1 MQSRSRL
8 IVLSALI
15 LLVVV
20 GSVLT
25 WAFENNVITQSSSQT
40 VEVDF
45 TEGSCKQNGVTI
57 VVDFGESSERE
68 AIIRCADDFQGSGWE
83 VFRATGLI
91 VDGTKQYPSGFACR
105 IENEPSVEDQNC
117 LDTPQYSEGSW
128 GYFLYTAELGWQVSG
143 VGSAARQAQCGVAE
157 GWMFIGP
164 GKQDAGQL
172 PRPIPEPVKC
182 DE

>member
-8 IVLSALI
+8 IVLGALI

-25 WAFENNVITQSSSQT
+25 WAFENNVITQSSSQG

-45 TEGSCKQNGVTI
+45 TEGSCEQNGVTI
-57 VVDFGESSERE
+57 VVDFGDNNLEP
-68 AIIRCADDFQGSGWE
+68 IVRCAQDFQGTGWD

-105 IENEPSVEDQNC
+105 IENEPSAEAQNC
-117 LDTPQYSEGSW
+117 LDTPNYSEGSW
-128 GYFLYTAELGWQVSG
+128 GYFLYTTELGWQVSG
-143 VGSAARQAQCGVAE
+143 VGAAARQAQCGVAE

-172 PRPIPEPVKC
+172 PRTIPEPVTC